1 MSDTA
6 HRSLIDAAVDA
17 AFPGLPDGMSME
29 EARRRITKALAAVDW
44 QIREEA
50 ARGVLD
56 GVRDRIYDYGVATGD
71 RQTAHAYARV
81 ALAAMPKAADFFRAP
96 DRPA

>member
-1 MSDTA
+1 MTDTTTRSRIDTA
-6 HRSLIDAAVDA
+6 LDA
-17 AFPGLPDGMSME
+17 AFPGLPDGMTME

-50 ARGVLD
+50 ADGVLA
-56 GVRDRIYDYGVATGD
+56 GVRERIRAHGEATGD

-81 ALAAMPKAADFFRAP
+81 ALGEG
-96 DRPA
+96 